1 MSGRVFRYRLEPAL
15 RLRQWGR
22 DALDIELAEATA
34 AMREREAALK
44 EAEAVLARGTQ
55 ELQALLGRQDGLDV
69 DRYARMTRYLAALA
83 SKKTQAA
90 SARARAEQERND
102 VLDRVHEAQRAVDRF
117 EHHKDDMRRRFRQ
130 EVAAQ
135 SFKETDEAWTTLQ
148 AHAERHDFDS

>member
-1 MSGRVFRYRLEPAL
+1 
-15 RLRQWGR
+15 
-22 DALDIELAEATA
+22 
-34 AMREREAALK
+34 LK

-83 SKKTQAA
+83 SQKTQAA